1 MMFDKR
7 LSMKRVESK
16 PRPSLPINLQTGSQ
30 TVSKKWEFASE
41 IESKSYFKCCFNR
54 LHQDEEVSDGNEDGF
69 AIKNPKEKPYKIN
82 GCPACKVQV
91 NQKSKL
97 EKKKVVED
105 PAWFEGLTDMPFHKL
120 IKELVTKPKENTK
133 EKMIQGCEVFLPD
146 TLFFENMAPSFWIQ
160 NDKEGTLVRWN
171 EDKPLPNINDLL
183 QKIDKETKKRKQR
196 KSDMFWAEKERKAR
210 KL

>member
-7 LSMKRVESK
+7 LSMKKADSK

-54 LHQDEEVSDGNEDGF
+54 LHQDEEVSDGNEDGL

-133 EKMIQGCEVFLPD
+133 EKMIQGCEVFFPD
-146 TLFFENMAPSFWIQ
+146 TLFFENMAPSFWI
-160 NDKEGTLVRWN
+160 
-171 EDKPLPNINDLL
+171 
-183 QKIDKETKKRKQR
+183 
-196 KSDMFWAEKERKAR
+196 
-210 KL
+210 